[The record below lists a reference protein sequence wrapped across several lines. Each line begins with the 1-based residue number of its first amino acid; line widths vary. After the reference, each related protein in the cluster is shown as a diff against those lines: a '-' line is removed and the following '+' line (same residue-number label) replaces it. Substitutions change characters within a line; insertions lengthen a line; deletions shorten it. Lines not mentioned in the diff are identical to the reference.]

1 MVRRNFVRFALTVL
15 VSLSMVSVASAADL
29 WTQGHGDIGIAYEGG
44 AWDLHIHVEGA
55 TVGGTVYPDQEFE
68 PDEVDIEVPNTD
80 TRAAGSQWDPIG
92 VGDGASFYLSPQ
104 NEVVGTPYVGLATEE
119 IDPGVFVGDEITLSL
134 MGVSGPGDFSMYS
147 VDGFGTPTFYMSTA
161 DAGADDATL
170 SVGSHTHY
178 NLGFTAAGTYEVT
191 FEGSGT
197 LDDGN
202 STFTSGQATYTFV
215 VPEPTSLLLLLPG
228 VALLRRRNF
237 SN

>member
-1 MVRRNFVRFALTVL
+1 MVRRSFVRFALAVL
-15 VSLSMVSVASAADL
+15 VSLSVVSFASAADL

-92 VGDGASFYLSPQ
+92 VGSGASFYLSPQ

-147 VDGFGTPTFYMSTA
+147 VDGFGAPTFYMSTF
-161 DAGADDATL
+161 DAGPD
-170 SVGSHTHY
+170 SVVLQAGAHAHY
-178 NLGFTAAGTYEVT
+178 NLAFTVPGTYEVT
-191 FEGSGT
+191 FKASGT
-197 LDDGN
+197 LDDGS
-202 STFTSGQATYTFV
+202 STVTSGQGTYTFV

-228 VALLRRRNF
+228 IALLRRRVR